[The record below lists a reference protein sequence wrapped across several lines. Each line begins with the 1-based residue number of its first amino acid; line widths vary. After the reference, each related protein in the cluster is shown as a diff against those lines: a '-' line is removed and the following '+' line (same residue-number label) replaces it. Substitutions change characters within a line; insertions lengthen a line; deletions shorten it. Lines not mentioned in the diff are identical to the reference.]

1 MAPSSD
7 RHLSAP
13 AAPPSVGQGAS
24 PLLYDLRGV
33 EVAFENRRILGP
45 LDLQIRAGD
54 FLGILGPNGSGK
66 TTLLRTLTG
75 ALRPNRGDVELLG
88 RPAADYH
95 PLEVARL
102 VGVVPQ
108 QFTLDFGFTVAEMVA
123 MGRYAQSG
131 HRPAFPPRL
140 RGRSTTSRQ
149 LHALSTTSPRLQ
161 GRPMTGALRDDDI
174 VTEVLSQTGLT
185 ELASRPVTRLSGGER
200 QRALIAQTLAQETPV
215 LLLDEPLNNLDLN
228 HQLEIMQLLR
238 GLHEAG
244 RTIAVILH
252 DLNMA
257 AQYCDRLLLLEE
269 GRIAAE
275 GAPQVVLDPRL
286 ILEVF
291 KVRVTVHHHGARPYL
306 TPVWSRDQHLP
317 SDRAAPRVHVVAGGG
332 AATPLIEELVAR
344 GFAPSLGVV
353 SVFDTDY
360 LTAERYEL
368 EVVSAPP
375 FQAFPP
381 DAIQQMETLLGES
394 EALVVAPVFFGS
406 GNLELLNLVLH
417 ALEQGHPVVFL
428 DPDSCAQRDLTG
440 GEAVALTQAALARG
454 ARAAPTVDEVVRLLD
469 QLVVGRT
476 QPGNPG

>member
-1 MAPSSD
+1 M
-7 RHLSAP
+7 
-13 AAPPSVGQGAS
+13 
-24 PLLYDLRGV
+24 
-33 EVAFENRRILGP
+33 
-45 LDLQIRAGD
+45 
-54 FLGILGPNGSGK
+54 
-66 TTLLRTLTG
+66 
-75 ALRPNRGDVELLG
+75 
-88 RPAADYH
+88 
-95 PLEVARL
+95 ARL

-108 QFTLDFGFTVAEMVA
+108 QFSLDFGFTVAEMVA
-123 MGRYAQSG
+123 MGRYAQGG
-131 HRPAFPPRL
+131 HGLAFRPKL
-140 RGRSTTSRQ
+140 RG
-149 LHALSTTSPRLQ
+149 LPAASPGLLR
-161 GRPMTGALRDDDI
+161 GEPRTASLRDDE
-174 VTEVLSQTGLT
+174 VVAEVLSKTGLT
-185 ELASRPVTRLSGGER
+185 ALTSRPVTRLSGGER
-200 QRALIAQTLAQETPV
+200 QRALIAQTLAQDTPV

-228 HQLEIMQLLR
+228 HQLEIMQLLSS
-238 GLHEAG
+238 LHEAG

-257 AQYCDRLLLLEE
+257 AQYCDRLVLLEE
-269 GRIAAE
+269 GRVAAE
-275 GAPQVVLDPRL
+275 GTPQTVLDPRL

-306 TPVWSRDQHLP
+306 TPVWSRDQRLP

-375 FQAFPP
+375 FQAFPI
-381 DAIQQMETLLGES
+381 DAIQQMETLLEES

-406 GNLELLNLVLH
+406 GNLELLHLALR

-428 DPDSCAQRDLTG
+428 DPDSCAQRDLAG
-440 GEAVALTQAALARG
+440 GEALALTQAALARG

-469 QLVVGRT
+469 QLVAGRA
-476 QPGNPG
+476 